1 MFNFFRNRNKNDKK
15 DTVEEKPQA
24 EPIPKIRRVQIPQP
38 NATPDEAGTEPEL
51 PKVKTEPAY
60 TGRAIRRLELVT
72 DEAEKSVTADDREAS
87 AESEAAAPQT
97 APEEPVAEPAAT
109 PFEETLSSIEKI
121 LTHTGYYDKVAASE
135 AEDKARQE
143 AETAAHKEAAEPAPA
158 EAETEQATK
167 MQPPADDRQ
176 LPFAAELDPDT
187 VTAPTKGDNSADSA
201 VADKTDADSKPA
213 DMVLTPQGKLLI
225 RKQDGDTPASDTAEQ
240 PAPESET
247 EPVAGTAEPEQSP
260 DAPSSEPEPEPAK
273 ARQMFIFEMP
283 KPVLKP
289 TDPPTMEHMVKESR
303 YQLPLPKEMQA
314 ENKRVHLAWFRTE
327 FDRCR
332 TKEEIEDFAHRL
344 TTNDLSLV
352 FPILSTVKNFR
363 DRDRLYAIIEA
374 RAGRYLYSHGWTTM
388 QYTYPNSYVQRG
400 LSLLC
405 KTMEENALPFHNVN
419 RMKESDLFSSQDLPQ
434 NHFNWA
440 TIPLISA
447 VSMPNNRHFVSDLV
461 TYAVNNGYS
470 PDRLFQMF
478 GIYTDTPFAEAV
490 LQRFIELEI
499 EGTGEGNRG
508 LRRFFE
514 V

>member
-1 MFNFFRNRNKNDKK
+1 MLNFFRNRNKNNKDKEF
-15 DTVEEKPQA
+15 EEKLREG
-24 EPIPKIRRVQIPQP
+24 EPIPKIRRVQIPQK
-38 NATPDEAGTEPEL
+38 NREAAETETEEAL

-60 TGRAIRRLELVT
+60 TGRSIRRLEFVT
-72 DEAEKSVTADDREAS
+72 DEADGEAGDSEVETAADDERNTGETDTTETGAD
-87 AESEAAAPQT
+87 EAAE
-97 APEEPVAEPAAT
+97 PEAT

-121 LTHTGYYDKVAASE
+121 LAHTGYYEQTVASE
-135 AEDKARQE
+135 MEKRDRRETEVADE
-143 AETAAHKEAAEPAPA
+143 ATDETP
-158 EAETEQATK
+158 AETEKTPDQERVE
-167 MQPPADDRQ
+167 DDRQ

-187 VTAPTKGDNSADSA
+187 VPEHGREESSDSDNADS
-201 VADKTDADSKPA
+201 VDSEYEPA
-213 DMVLTPQGKLLI
+213 DVVLTPQGELLV
-225 RKQDGDTPASDTAEQ
+225 RKPDGDTIDNPEEAAVISESTSGEEVTDAVPMADT
-240 PAPESET
+240 PRP
-247 EPVAGTAEPEQSP
+247 EPVKTRPV
-260 DAPSSEPEPEPAK
+260 
-273 ARQMFIFEMP
+273 FIFEMP
-283 KPVLKP
+283 KPVLKSP
-289 TDPPTMEHMVKESR
+289 DPPTMDHMVKESR

-314 ENKRVHLAWFRTE
+314 ENKQVHLAWFKTE

-344 TTNDLSLV
+344 TTNDLSLI

-363 DRDRLYAIIEA
+363 DRDRLYGIIEA

-405 KTMEENALPFHNVN
+405 KTMEDNALPFHNVN
-419 RMKESDLFSSQDLPQ
+419 RMKEAELFSSQDLPQ
-434 NHFNWA
+434 DHFNWA

-461 TYAVNNGYS
+461 SYAVNHDYS

-490 LQRFIELEI
+490 LQRFIEFEI
-499 EGTGEGNRG
+499 EGTGEGSRG